1 MKKNSHVGH
10 KRYIFTV
17 TTGRSGQETL
27 TNILNSSVDD
37 VHASFEAP
45 NIKTIFKGRLSNIEH
60 KVRRRY
66 LETHELL
73 GRGKIL
79 KAYDNKDTFFIN
91 NIAFKRV
98 KMINK
103 MLVRE
108 NKSIYVDVSKYFARG
123 LHLGFCNILPEIS
136 IINLVRDPLTNMK
149 SFVNRH
155 KNFILDNNLPDAP
168 SNILQLD
175 SSNMRKE
182 ELYLWAW
189 CEIYLRFQFLKK
201 KKCVNS
207 YTEILTERLNDSDYL
222 TESLRLI
229 DLQYKP
235 VSHTKQSLNTNTS
248 RGYTTTSVSLEDIDI
263 FYGFIEKVPSDL
275 LKKIPYLINYDPEIH
290 IV

>member
-1 MKKNSHVGH
+1 MKNSHMGQ

-27 TNILNSSVDD
+27 ANILNSSVDN

-66 LETHELL
+66 LETNELL

-79 KAYDNKDTFFIN
+79 KAYDNKDMFFIN
-91 NIAFKRV
+91 NIASKRV

-123 LHLGFCNILPEIS
+123 LHVGFCNILPKIS

-149 SFVNRH
+149 SFINRQ
-155 KNFILDNNLPDAP
+155 KNFILDNNLPDVS
-168 SNILQLD
+168 SNILQLN
-175 SSNMRKE
+175 SSNMQKE

-189 CEIYLRFQFLKK
+189 CEMYLRFQYLKK
-201 KKCVNS
+201 KSCVS
-207 YTEILTERLNDSDYL
+207 GYTEILTEKLNDNDYL
-222 TESLRLI
+222 TESLGLI
-229 DLQYKP
+229 DLQYNP
-235 VSHTKQSLNTNTS
+235 DCHTKHSYNTNSS
-248 RGYTTTSVSLEDIDI
+248 RGYAATSVSSKDVDV
-263 FYGFIEKVPSDL
+263 FYRFMERVPPNL
-275 LKKIPYLINYDPEIH
+275 IKKIPYLIDYDPESH
-290 IV
+290 IA

>member
-1 MKKNSHVGH
+1 MKNSHVGH

-27 TNILNSSVDD
+27 ANILNSSVDN

-45 NIKTIFKGRLSNIEH
+45 NIKTILKGRLSNIEH

-79 KAYDNKDTFFIN
+79 KAYDNNDMLFIN
-91 NIAFKRV
+91 NTASKRV
-98 KMINK
+98 KMVNK

-123 LHLGFCNILPEIS
+123 LHVGFCNILPEIS

-149 SFVNRH
+149 SFVNRQ
-155 KNFILDNNLPDAP
+155 KKFILDNNLPDAP

-207 YTEILTERLNDSDYL
+207 YTEILTERLNDCDYL

-229 DLQYKP
+229 DLQYNH
-235 VSHTKQSLNTNTS
+235 VSRTKKSFNTNTS
-248 RGYTTTSVSLEDIDI
+248 RGYAATSVSSEDVDI
-263 FYGFIEKVPSDL
+263 FYGFMERVPSNL
-275 LKKIPYLINYDPEIH
+275 IKKIPYLINYDPIIH
-290 IV
+290 KV